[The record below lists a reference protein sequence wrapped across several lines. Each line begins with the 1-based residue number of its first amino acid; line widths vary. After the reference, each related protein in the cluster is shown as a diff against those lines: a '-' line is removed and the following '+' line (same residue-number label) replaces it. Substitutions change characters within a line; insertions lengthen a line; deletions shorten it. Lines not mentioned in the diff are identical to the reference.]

1 MRQAAK
7 SAGIKTLRRKD
18 AKKLNLAFVY
28 AGQGSQYA
36 GMGRDFYDNFL
47 SYRQIIDSLD
57 VDFDLKK
64 ISFDGPDEVLTRT
77 EYTQPCMVAF
87 AAGVSAM
94 LAEEGIRPQM
104 AAGLSL
110 GEYSALQAAG
120 VFDAQTAVSLAA
132 FRGKAMENAV
142 KGLACGMT
150 AVLGLSREKLMAAC
164 TEASRLGVVE
174 ITNYNCPMQ
183 LVIAGEQAA
192 VDEASRLALEAGAKR
207 CLPLKV
213 SGPFHTSL
221 MDPAAKQLHEEFKK
235 VKFGEMAFPVIFNA
249 TARPLGQDETLPQL
263 LEKQVHQSVLFEDS
277 VRYMAAQG
285 IDTIVE
291 IGPGKAL
298 SGFIRKTDKNIKT
311 YNVEDVASFAATVQ
325 ALAAEGGYDD

>member
-1 MRQAAK
+1 M
-7 SAGIKTLRRKD
+7 
-18 AKKLNLAFVY
+18 NLAFVY

-36 GMGRDFYDNFL
+36 GMGQDFYRESSAF
-47 SYRQIIDSLD
+47 RQVIDSLD

-64 ISFDGPDEVLTRT
+64 VSFEGPEEVLTRT

-94 LAEEGIRPQM
+94 LAEEGIRPRM

-110 GEYSALQAAG
+110 GEYSALNAAG
-120 VFDAQTAVSLAA
+120 VFDAQTAVQLAA
-132 FRGKAMENAV
+132 FRGRAMENAV
-142 KGLACGMT
+142 KGMACGMT
-150 AVLGLSREKLMAAC
+150 AVLGLEREKLQAAC
-164 TEASRLGVVE
+164 DEAAKLGVVE

-192 VDEASRLALEAGAKR
+192 VDEAGRLALEMGARR
-207 CLPLKV
+207 CMPLKV

-221 MDPAAKQLHEEFKK
+221 MDSAAEELKREFGGTE
-235 VKFGEMAFPVIFNA
+235 FGEMEFPVIFNA
-249 TARPLGQDETLPQL
+249 TARPMGENETLPEL
-263 LEKQVHQSVLFEDS
+263 LERQVHQSVLFEDT

-291 IGPGKAL
+291 IGPGRAL
-298 SGFIRKTDKNIKT
+298 SGFIKKTDRSIKT
-311 YNVEDVASFAATVQ
+311 YSIENPESFAATVRGLKGQ
-325 ALAAEGGYDD
+325 MAGVQ

>member
-1 MRQAAK
+1 M
-7 SAGIKTLRRKD
+7 
-18 AKKLNLAFVY
+18 NLAFVY

-36 GMGRDFYDNFL
+36 GMGRDFYEHSVAF
-47 SYRQIIDSLD
+47 RRVIDSLD

-64 ISFDGPDEVLTRT
+64 VSFEGPDEVLTRT

-110 GEYSALQAAG
+110 GEYSALNAAG
-120 VFDAQTAVSLAA
+120 VFDAQTAVQLAA
-132 FRGKAMENAV
+132 FRGRAMENAV
-142 KGLACGMT
+142 KGIPCGMT
-150 AVLGLSREKLMAAC
+150 AVLGLEREKLEQACNEAA
-164 TEASRLGVVE
+164 RLGVVE

-192 VDEASRLALEAGAKR
+192 VDEAARLALLAGAKR
-207 CLPLKV
+207 CMPLKV

-221 MDPAAKQLHEEFKK
+221 MDGAAEELRREF
-235 VKFGEMAFPVIFNA
+235 VDTKFGEMEFPVIFNA
-249 TARPLGQDETLPQL
+249 TARPMADDETLPEL
-263 LEKQVHQSVLFEDS
+263 LERQVHQSVLFEDT

-291 IGPGKAL
+291 IGPGRAL
-298 SGFIRKTDKNIKT
+298 SGFIKKTDRSIKT
-311 YNVEDVASFAATVQ
+311 YSIENPESFAAAVQ
-325 ALAAEGGYDD
+325 DLTAAGAVQ

>member
-1 MRQAAK
+1 M
-7 SAGIKTLRRKD
+7 
-18 AKKLNLAFVY
+18 NLAFVY
-28 AGQGSQYA
+28 AGQGSQHA
-36 GMGRDFYDNFL
+36 GMGKDLYNDFAA
-47 SYRQIIDSLD
+47 YRRVIDGLA

-64 ISFDGPDEVLTRT
+64 LSFDGPEEVLTQT

-94 LAEEGIRPQM
+94 LAEEGIQPQM

-110 GEYSALQAAG
+110 GEYSALEAAG

-132 FRGKAMENAV
+132 FRGRAMENAV
-142 KGLACGMT
+142 SGLPCGMT
-150 AVLGLSREKLMAAC
+150 AVLGLEREKLQAAC
-164 TEASRLGVVE
+164 AEASRFGVVE

-192 VDEASRLALEAGAKR
+192 VDEASRLALLAGAKR

-221 MDPAAKQLHEEFKK
+221 MDPAAEQLHREFQDKD
-235 VKFGEMAFPVIFNA
+235 FGEMEFPVIFNA
-249 TARPLGQDETLPQL
+249 TARPLGDNETLPEL
-263 LEKQVHQSVLFEDS
+263 LERQVHQSVLFEDS

-291 IGPGKAL
+291 IGPGRAL
-298 SGFIRKTDKNIKT
+298 SGFIKKTVKGIKT
-311 YNVEDVASFAATVQ
+311 YNIEDSASFADTVNALSSG
-325 ALAAEGGYDD
+325 ALA

>member
-1 MRQAAK
+1 M
-7 SAGIKTLRRKD
+7 
-18 AKKLNLAFVY
+18 NLAFVY

-36 GMGRDFYDNFL
+36 GMGRDFYEHSAAF
-47 SYRQIIDSLD
+47 RRVIDSLD

-64 ISFDGPDEVLTRT
+64 VSFEGPDEVLTRT

-110 GEYSALQAAG
+110 GEYSALNAAG
-120 VFDAQTAVSLAA
+120 VFDAQTAVQLAA
-132 FRGKAMENAV
+132 FRGRAMENAV
-142 KGLACGMT
+142 KGIPCGMT
-150 AVLGLSREKLMAAC
+150 AVLGLEREKLELACNEAA
-164 TEASRLGVVE
+164 RLGVVE

-192 VDEASRLALEAGAKR
+192 VDEAARLALLAGAKR
-207 CLPLKV
+207 CMPLKV

-221 MDPAAKQLHEEFKK
+221 MDGAAEELRREF
-235 VKFGEMAFPVIFNA
+235 VDTKFGEMEFPVIFNA
-249 TARPLGQDETLPQL
+249 TARPMADDETLPEL
-263 LEKQVHQSVLFEDS
+263 LERQVHQSVLFEDT

-291 IGPGKAL
+291 IGPGRAL
-298 SGFIRKTDKNIKT
+298 SGFIKKTDRSIKT
-311 YNVEDVASFAATVQ
+311 YSIENPESFAATVQ
-325 ALAAEGGYDD
+325 GLTAAGAVQ

>member
-1 MRQAAK
+1 M
-7 SAGIKTLRRKD
+7 
-18 AKKLNLAFVY
+18 NLAFVY

-36 GMGRDFYDNFL
+36 GMGQDFYRE
-47 SYRQIIDSLD
+47 SAAYRRVIDSLD

-64 ISFDGPDEVLTRT
+64 VSFEGPEEVLTRT

-110 GEYSALQAAG
+110 GEYSALNAAG
-120 VFDAQTAVSLAA
+120 VFDANTAVQLAA
-132 FRGKAMENAV
+132 FRGRAMENAV
-142 KGLACGMT
+142 RGMACGMT
-150 AVLGLSREKLMAAC
+150 AVLGLEREKLQAAC
-164 TEASRLGVVE
+164 AEASRLGVVE

-192 VDEASRLALEAGAKR
+192 VDEAARLALDLGAKR
-207 CLPLKV
+207 CMPLKV

-221 MDPAAKQLHEEFKK
+221 MDSAAQELKREFTDTE
-235 VKFGEMAFPVIFNA
+235 FGEMEFPVIFNA
-249 TARPLGQDETLPQL
+249 TARPMSDEESLPEL
-263 LEKQVHQSVLFEDS
+263 LERQVHQSVLFEDT

-291 IGPGKAL
+291 IGPGRAL
-298 SGFIRKTDKNIKT
+298 SGFIKKTDRSIKT
-311 YNVEDVASFAATVQ
+311 YSIENPESFAATVQ
-325 ALAAEGGYDD
+325 GLKAQRLAGGLQ

>member
-1 MRQAAK
+1 M
-7 SAGIKTLRRKD
+7 
-18 AKKLNLAFVY
+18 NLAFVY

-36 GMGRDFYDNFL
+36 GMGQDFYQSSAAF
-47 SYRQIIDSLD
+47 RRVIDSLD

-64 ISFDGPDEVLTRT
+64 VSFEGPDEVLTRT

-110 GEYSALQAAG
+110 GEYSALNAAG

-132 FRGKAMENAV
+132 FRGRAMENAV
-142 KGLACGMT
+142 KGMECGMT
-150 AVLGLSREKLMAAC
+150 AVLGLDRESLQAAC
-164 TEASRLGVVE
+164 AKAAAEGVVE

-183 LVIAGEQAA
+183 LVIAGEQKA
-192 VDEASRLALEAGAKR
+192 VDEAARLALEMGAKR
-207 CLPLKV
+207 CMPLKV

-221 MDPAAKQLHEEFKK
+221 MDSAARELKREFCDTE
-235 VKFGEMAFPVIFNA
+235 FGEMEFPVIFNA
-249 TARPLGQDETLPQL
+249 TARPMAEDETLPEL
-263 LEKQVHQSVLFEDS
+263 LERQVHQSVLFEDT

-298 SGFIRKTDKNIKT
+298 SGFIKKTDRSIKT
-311 YNVEDVASFAATVQ
+311 YAIESPASFAAAVKGIREQ
-325 ALAAEGGYDD
+325 AGVMQ

>member
-1 MRQAAK
+1 M
-7 SAGIKTLRRKD
+7 
-18 AKKLNLAFVY
+18 NLAFVY

-36 GMGRDFYDNFL
+36 GMGQDFYRESQAF
-47 SYRQIIDSLD
+47 RRVIDSLD

-64 ISFDGPDEVLTRT
+64 VSFEGPEEVLTRT

-110 GEYSALQAAG
+110 GEYSALNAAG
-120 VFDAQTAVSLAA
+120 VFDAQTAVQLAA
-132 FRGKAMENAV
+132 FRGRAMENAV
-142 KGLACGMT
+142 KGMACGMT
-150 AVLGLSREKLMAAC
+150 AVLGLAREKLQEACAA
-164 TEASRLGVVE
+164 AAHLGVVE

-192 VDEASRLALEAGAKR
+192 VDEAARLALEFGAKR

-221 MDPAAKQLHEEFKK
+221 MDGAAEALKQEFCDTE
-235 VKFGEMAFPVIFNA
+235 FGEMEFPVIFNA
-249 TARPLGQDETLPQL
+249 TARPMGQDETLPEL
-263 LEKQVHQSVLFEDS
+263 LERQVHQSVLFEDT

-291 IGPGKAL
+291 IGPGCAL
-298 SGFIRKTDKNIKT
+298 SGFIKKTDRSIKT
-311 YNVEDVASFAATVQ
+311 YSIENPESFAATVKSLRAQ
-325 ALAAEGGYDD
+325 AAGGVQ